1 MAWPWA
7 DVAEITFLTLRVTF
21 FATLIG
27 TLLGVP
33 LGAAIGLRTRP
44 TLTLFRVLLYTLY
57 SLPPVIAGLVGYLV
71 LSGSGPLGF
80 LELIFT
86 PTAIIIVES
95 LLATPLIAGLT
106 IAALA
111 EVPPNIREA
120 IQASGANVPLR
131 HWTLIREARFGII
144 AAIMVGWGRS
154 LAEVAGAMIVG
165 GNIRHGT
172 RTLGTAILQVT
183 GQGDFHLALALGA
196 ILLVIALASVLV
208 LIRLQT
214 LNTRRETG

>member
-71 LSGSGPLGF
+71 LS
-80 LELIFT
+80 
-86 PTAIIIVES
+86 
-95 LLATPLIAGLT
+95 
-106 IAALA
+106 
-111 EVPPNIREA
+111 
-120 IQASGANVPLR
+120 
-131 HWTLIREARFGII
+131 
-144 AAIMVGWGRS
+144 
-154 LAEVAGAMIVG
+154 
-165 GNIRHGT
+165 
-172 RTLGTAILQVT
+172 
-183 GQGDFHLALALGA
+183 
-196 ILLVIALASVLV
+196 
-208 LIRLQT
+208 
-214 LNTRRETG
+214 